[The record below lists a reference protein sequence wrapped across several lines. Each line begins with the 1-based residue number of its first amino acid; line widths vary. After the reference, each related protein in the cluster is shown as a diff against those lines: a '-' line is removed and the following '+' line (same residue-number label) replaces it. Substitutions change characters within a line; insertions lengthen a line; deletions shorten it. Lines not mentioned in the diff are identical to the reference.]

1 MERRFAYKQ
10 DYSQTAE
17 MTDLQVLYETNF
29 AYSMSKTKDVQGIAV
44 VTGLFADRQF
54 GDTTVIIIIIVC

>member
-1 MERRFAYKQ
+1 
-10 DYSQTAE
+10 

-29 AYSMSKTKDVQGIAV
+29 AYSTSKTKDAQGIAV